1 MKSKLLLG
9 SLIAVIVLCWAA
21 SSFALVNPRGTDETF
36 DMATWNI
43 ETFPLR
49 GQRTVDTLA
58 ILIRDLDLDLIA
70 FEEISD
76 TLAFADLLSQLP
88 GWDGFYS
95 PDFTSLGYQKTG
107 LIYRTDEIN
116 ILSWEPIFWNEG
128 YAFPRPP
135 LRITV
140 QANMPSGTFDFYLIV
155 LHLKAFDTDEDRA
168 RRQAAMVLLKEY
180 LDEIVPLLPDHD
192 WIVVGD
198 YNDEL
203 DDPPNEN
210 IFNDF
215 LADSLDYDF
224 LTLPL
229 ASDPYWASYPG
240 YNSMLDNILITA
252 DVLGEYGENGET
264 TTLRLDDEYR
274 NYSYVISDHRPVMAQ
289 FTNFQVGIEDTP
301 ELPENITLHSYP
313 NPFNAN
319 TNIAFSLKTRS
330 HAKIDLYDCL
340 GRHREALLDDDLEAG
355 NYSVKLKGAD
365 LSSGVYFVRLVT
377 DSGSQTVK
385 INLIK

>member
-1 MKSKLLLG
+1 MKSKLPASL
-9 SLIAVIVLCWAA
+9 LIAVLVMCWAVGA
-21 SSFALVNPRGTDETF
+21 SALVNPRGSDETF

-49 GQRTVDTLA
+49 GDRTVDTLA
-58 ILIRDLDLDLIA
+58 ILVQDLDLDLIA

-95 PDFTSLGYQKTG
+95 PEYTSLGYQKTG

-116 ILSWEPIFWNEG
+116 ILSWEPIFMNEG

-140 QANMPSGTFDFYLIV
+140 EANMPSGTFDFYLIV

-168 RRQAAMVLLKEY
+168 RRRAAMVLLKQY
-180 LDEIVPLLPDHD
+180 LDEIVPLLPDRD
-192 WIVVGD
+192 WIAVGD

-203 DDPPNEN
+203 DDPPDEN

-215 LADSLDYDF
+215 LADSLDYRF

-229 ASDPYWASYPG
+229 ASDPYWASYPSYG
-240 YNSMLDNILITA
+240 SMLDNILITT

-274 NYSYVISDHRPVMAQ
+274 NYSTVISDHRPVMAR
-289 FTNFQVGIEDTP
+289 FTNFHVGIKDTP
-301 ELPENITLHSYP
+301 VLPDNIGLHSYP
-313 NPFNAN
+313 NPFNAY
-319 TNIAFSLKTRS
+319 TNIAFSLKNRS
-330 HAKIDLYDCL
+330 HAQMDLYDCL
-340 GRHREALLDDDLEAG
+340 GRHRQALLDEELEAG
-355 NYSVKLKGAD
+355 NYSVKLNGTD
-365 LSSGVYFVRLVT
+365 LSSGVYFVRLTT
-377 DSGSQTVK
+377 DSSSQTVK